1 MNKYNK
7 PILVL
12 RPKIENNEL
21 VKQVSQLNARLVYLS
36 ANQQKGKINNLSQE
50 QLMLSEKGNEWTCL
64 KSVKQI
70 QIKFEGNNKK
80 VLKLNEIIEKL
91 KKEVKD
97 KRKCVKVIK
106 EDIIKMYEK
115 I

>member
-1 MNKYNK
+1 
-7 PILVL
+7 
-12 RPKIENNEL
+12 
-21 VKQVSQLNARLVYLS
+21 
-36 ANQQKGKINNLSQE
+36 
-50 QLMLSEKGNEWTCL
+50 MLSEKGNEWTCL

-115 I
+115 FNVYLLENDKKVNEKLNEMKIKIEKMGFDVKSVLKCNK